1 MKKIKN
7 LIAKIN
13 WKQFRVTVV
22 IICLAFLLG
31 IKIGQ
36 MLLNK
41 CETRQEFLLGTFVEV
56 KLWGSDREKLA
67 TTADKIIAEIRNC
80 EGKFSTSVK
89 SSDISKINEQAGSF
103 VAVSGETYDL
113 LEQALYYSKIT
124 DGAFDP
130 TVGVFT
136 SLWQIGSDRA
146 RVPRDSEISRAKKF
160 VGYKN
165 VKLRKENGQF
175 FACVPR
181 NFSLDLG
188 AIAKGYITDKI
199 RSLVPPDTEALLD
212 LGGNICVIG
221 KTTRKI
227 GLQKPWAKRG
237 EIFKKVSA
245 KNTCVVT
252 SGAYERYFKKGS
264 KLYHHIIDPAT
275 GFPSESDLESVT
287 IITPNATMA
296 DALSTALFVMGRQ
309 KAEKFIKKFGAQL
322 GFEAILRTK
331 GDTKDEK

>member
-13 WKQFRVTVV
+13 WKQFRVTIV

-31 IKIGQ
+31 IKLGQ
-36 MLLNK
+36 LLLNK

-56 KLWGSDREKLA
+56 KLWGSDRKKLA
-67 TTADKIIAEIRNC
+67 TNAEKIVTEIRNC

-89 SSDISKINEQAGSF
+89 SSDISKINDNAGSF

-113 LEQALYYSKIT
+113 LEQALYYSRLT
-124 DGAFDP
+124 NGAFDP

-136 SLWQIGSDRA
+136 NLWQIGSDRA
-146 RVPRDSEISRAKKF
+146 RVPREIEINSAKKF
-160 VGYKN
+160 VGFKN
-165 VKLRKENGQF
+165 VKLKKENGHF
-175 FACVPR
+175 FAYVPR
-181 NFSLDLG
+181 NFRLDLG

-199 RSLVPPDTEALLD
+199 RSLVLPGTEALLD

-221 KTTRKI
+221 NKPIKI

-237 EIFKKVSA
+237 EIFKKISA

-252 SGAYERYFKKGS
+252 SGAYERYFKKDG

-275 GFPSESDLESVT
+275 GAPSESDLESVT

-309 KAEKFIKKFGAQL
+309 KAEKFIKEFGAQL
-322 GFEAILRTK
+322 GFEAILKTK
-331 GDTKDEK
+331 GNTEDEK

>member
-7 LIAKIN
+7 LITKIN
-13 WKQFRVTVV
+13 WKQFRITVV
-22 IICLAFLLG
+22 IICLAFLFG
-31 IKIGQ
+31 IKLGH
-36 MLLNK
+36 LLQNK

-67 TTADKIIAEIRNC
+67 TTADKIITEIRNC

-89 SSDISKINEQAGSF
+89 SSDISKINDNTGNF

-113 LEQALYYSKIT
+113 LEQALYYAKIT

-136 SLWQIGSDRA
+136 NLWQIGSDKA
-146 RVPRDSEISRAKKF
+146 HVPSGSDISRAKKF

-165 VKLRKENGQF
+165 VKLRKENGHF
-175 FACVPR
+175 FAFVPR
-181 NFSLDLG
+181 NFRLDLG

-199 RSLVPPDTEALLD
+199 RSLVSPDTEALLD

-252 SGAYERYFKKGS
+252 SGAYERYFKKDG

-275 GFPSESDLESVT
+275 GLPSGSDLESVT

-296 DALSTALFVMGRQ
+296 DALSTALFVMGQ
-309 KAEKFIKKFGAQL
+309 EKAEKFIKTFGKQL
-322 GFEAILRTK
+322 GFEAILKTK
-331 GDTKDEK
+331 GDANNEK